1 MFNFI
6 SDDRTVSKQ
15 NPMMSDTVR
24 DKIAESMK
32 LSKTPISTKRAR
44 ELMIHP
50 AASKTGTGAGQGE
63 GFTDRS
69 VQKFVRDSSFHVA
82 RIS

>member
-1 MFNFI
+1 
-6 SDDRTVSKQ
+6 
-15 NPMMSDTVR
+15 MMSETVR

-50 AASKTGTGAGQGE
+50 AASKIRNDAGQGQ
-63 GFTDRS
+63 GSTDS
-69 VQKFVRDSSFHVA
+69 FGNGYTVQMKMTVLKMAVIFQREHTM
-82 RIS
+82 IC

>member
-1 MFNFI
+1 
-6 SDDRTVSKQ
+6 
-15 NPMMSDTVR
+15 MMSDTVR

-50 AASKTGTGAGQGE
+50 AASKTGTGAGQGK
-63 GFTDRS
+63 GSPDRS
-69 VQKFVRDSSFHVA
+69 VQNFGQKLTRDFSLHVA
-82 RIS
+82 RISWS

>member
-1 MFNFI
+1 
-6 SDDRTVSKQ
+6 
-15 NPMMSDTVR
+15 MMSETVR

-50 AASKTGTGAGQGE
+50 AASKIRNDAGQGQ
-63 GFTDRS
+63 GSTNRS
-69 VQKFVRDSSFHVA
+69 PGGWPGTSHFM
-82 RIS
+82 